1 MKKIF
6 ILLFLVGA
14 ILVGLKTQEVVAE
27 SRQGS
32 TITGYTASTLIKRGD
47 QKVYRITL
55 LATSNGGNFTISD
68 SLTIGATSDSNV
80 KTEGS
85 EATALNSKVYDFSNK
100 PLEGSTGLYLTVT
113 TANIVVEYE

>member
-47 QKVYRITL
+47 
-55 LATSNGGNFTISD
+55 
-68 SLTIGATSDSNV
+68 
-80 KTEGS
+80 
-85 EATALNSKVYDFSNK
+85 
-100 PLEGSTGLYLTVT
+100 
-113 TANIVVEYE
+113 